1 MLRRALL
8 TLLFLLPSLLFGADT
23 TISDSQLVL
32 LKSDS
37 PLIAIRIQFLTG
49 SAKDHPGKEGIA
61 SLTASVLAEGS
72 TTRNDYQK
80 ILKLLY
86 PMAAGYNAQ
95 VDKEMTTFYGV
106 VHKDNL
112 GPYYEMFRDA
122 VLFPAF
128 KKEDFERLKTDQLN
142 FVAKGLRFNDDEEL
156 GKETLN
162 WMLFKNHPYGHP
174 NAGRVSANTSLT
186 LEDVQAFYKQQYA
199 RANLVIGV
207 AGSYPDS
214 LIGQIKKDFSAL
226 PATPKELRS
235 EDAPAE
241 TVSGIHAVMVEKE
254 TPATAFSFGF
264 PISFTRVDDDFYPMM
279 IANSWL
285 GQHRSSFS
293 HLYQVMRE
301 ARGMNYGDYSYIEYF
316 AAGGRNFQPPAN
328 NARHHQIFQVW
339 IRPVPAPFR
348 HFAIRQAV
356 RELQMLIDKGMTQKD
371 FDLTRNF
378 LLNFRVNLA
387 QSNSEQLG
395 YALDDRFYGLS
406 KPFLEQMK
414 IRFAALKLEDV
425 NNVIRKH
432 LNTKNMMIAVVT
444 QDAESFKKA
453 LTENTPSPITYDSP
467 KPDQVM
473 EEDKTIQSYPIEIK
487 AENVTI
493 IPAEKIFE

>member
-1 MLRRALL
+1 MLRR
-8 TLLFLLPSLLFGADT
+8 TLFLLLILMPALLFGADA
-23 TISDSQLVL
+23 TIPDSQLVL

-37 PLIAIRIQFLTG
+37 PLIAFRVQFLTG
-49 SAKDHPGKEGIA
+49 SAKDQPGKEGIA

-72 TTRNDYQK
+72 TTKNDYQK
-80 ILKLLY
+80 ILKFLY
-86 PMAAGYNAQ
+86 PMAASYNAQ

-106 VHKDNL
+106 AHKDNL
-112 GPYYEMFRDA
+112 ASYYELFRDA
-122 VLFPAF
+122 VLSPAF

-142 FVAKGLRFNDDEEL
+142 YVAKGLRFNDDEEL
-156 GKETLN
+156 GKETVN
-162 WMLFKNHPYGHP
+162 WALFRNHSYGHP
-174 NAGRVSANTSLT
+174 NAGMVSSNRSLT

-207 AGSYPDS
+207 AGNYPDT
-214 LIGQIKKDFSAL
+214 LIGQIKKDFAAL
-226 PATPKELRS
+226 PATPKDVREEKRS
-235 EDAPAE
+235 VEM
-241 TVSGIHAVMVEKE
+241 VNGIHAVLVEKE

-264 PISFTRVDDDFYPMM
+264 PISFTRADDDFYPMM

-316 AAGGRNFQPPAN
+316 AAGGRNSQPPTN
-328 NARHHQIFQVW
+328 NARRHQIFQIW

-348 HFAIRQAV
+348 HFALRQAV
-356 RELQMLIDKGMTQKD
+356 RELQMLIDKGMTQED

-425 NNVIRKH
+425 NNAIRKH
-432 LNTKNMMIAVVT
+432 LNTKNMMIAAVT
-444 QDAESFKKA
+444 QDAGSFQEA
-453 LTENTPSPITYDSP
+453 LVKNIPSPITYDSP
-467 KPDQVM
+467 KPDKIM
-473 EEDKTIQSYPIEIK
+473 EEDKIIQNYPLEIK

-493 IPAEKIFE
+493 IPTDKIFE

>member
-8 TLLFLLPSLLFGADT
+8 ILLFLLPALLFGADA
-23 TISDSQLVL
+23 TITDSQLVL
-32 LKSDS
+32 LKNDS
-37 PLIAIRIQFLTG
+37 PLIAFRVQFLTG
-49 SAKDHPGKEGIA
+49 SAKDQPGKEGVA

-72 TTRNDYQK
+72 TTKNDYQK

-112 GPYYEMFRDA
+112 TPYYELFRDA
-122 VLFPAF
+122 VLTPAF

-142 FVAKGLRFNDDEEL
+142 YVAKGLRFNDDEEL
-156 GKETLN
+156 GKATLN
-162 WMLFKNHPYGHP
+162 WALFKDHPYGHP
-174 NAGRVSANTSLT
+174 NAGRVSTNAGLT
-186 LEDVQAFYKQQYA
+186 LEDVQSFYKRQYA
-199 RANLVIGV
+199 CANLVIGV
-207 AGSYPDS
+207 AGNYPDT
-214 LIGQIKKDFSAL
+214 LIEQIKKDFAVL
-226 PATPKELRS
+226 PATPKDLRS
-235 EDAPAE
+235 GKATLEPL
-241 TVSGIHAVMVEKE
+241 SGIHVVMVEKQ
-254 TPATAFSFGF
+254 TPATAISFGF

-316 AAGGRNFQPPAN
+316 AAGGRNFQPPPN
-328 NARHHQIFQVW
+328 NARRYQIFQIW

-348 HFAIRQAV
+348 HFAVRQAI

-414 IRFAALKLEDV
+414 TRFAALKLEDV
-425 NNVIRKH
+425 NTAIRKH
-432 LNTKNMMIAVVT
+432 LNTKNMMIAIVT

-453 LTENTPSPITYDSP
+453 LVENTPSPITYDSP
-467 KPDQVM
+467 KPDPIL
-473 EEDKTIQSYPIEIK
+473 EEDKIIQSYPIEIK

-493 IPAEKIFE
+493 IPTEKIFE

>member
-1 MLRRALL
+1 MLRRILL
-8 TLLFLLPSLLFGADT
+8 LLLLVPAVLCGADS
-23 TISDSQLVL
+23 TISDSQLL
-32 LKSDS
+32 RLKNDS
-37 PLIAIRIQFLTG
+37 PLIAFRIQFLTG
-49 SAKDHPGKEGIA
+49 SAKDQPGKEGIA
-61 SLTASVLAEGS
+61 SLTASLLAEGS
-72 TTRNDYQK
+72 TTKNDYPK

-86 PMAAGYNAQ
+86 PMAAFYNAQ

-112 GPYYEMFRDA
+112 ISYYELLRDA
-122 VLFPAF
+122 VLSPAF

-142 FVAKGLRFNDDEEL
+142 YVAKGLRFNDDEEL

-162 WMLFKNHPYGHP
+162 WALFRNQPYGHP
-174 NAGRVSANTSLT
+174 NAGLVKTNANLT

-207 AGSYPDS
+207 AGNYPDS
-214 LIGQIKKDFSAL
+214 LIGQIKNDFAAL
-226 PATPKELRS
+226 PETPSDLHETKRS
-235 EDAPAE
+235 ME
-241 TVSGIHAVMVEKE
+241 TIEGIHVVLVEKQ

-264 PISFTRVDDDFYPMM
+264 PTSFTRADDDFYPMM
-279 IANSWL
+279 IANSWF

-301 ARGMNYGDYSYIEYF
+301 ARGMNYGDYSYIEHF
-316 AAGGRNFQPPAN
+316 AAGGRNFQPPTN
-328 NARHHQIFQVW
+328 NGRRQQIFQVW
-339 IRPVPAPFR
+339 IRPVPAPVR

-356 RELQMLIDKGMTQKD
+356 RELQMLIDQGMTQAD

-378 LLNFRVNLA
+378 LLNFSVNLA

-406 KPFLEQMK
+406 KSFLEQMK
-414 IRFAALKLEDV
+414 TRFAALKLEDV
-425 NNVIRKH
+425 NSAIRKH
-432 LNTKNMMIAVVT
+432 LNTKNMVIAVVT

-453 LTENTPSPITYDSP
+453 MLENAPSPITYDSP
-467 KPDQVM
+467 KPEKIM
-473 EEDKTIQSYPIEIK
+473 EEDKIIQSYPLTIK

-493 IPAEKIFE
+493 IPAENIFE

>member
-8 TLLFLLPSLLFGADT
+8 LLLILMPALLFGADG
-23 TISDSQLVL
+23 TIADSQLVL

-37 PLIAIRIQFLTG
+37 PLIAFRIQFLTG
-49 SAKDHPGKEGIA
+49 SAKDQTGKEGIA

-72 TTRNDYQK
+72 TTKNDYQK

-86 PMAAGYNAQ
+86 PTAASFNAQ

-112 GPYYEMFRDA
+112 SSYYELFRDSI
-122 VLFPAF
+122 LSPAF

-142 FVAKGLRFNDDEEL
+142 YVAKGLRFNDDEEL

-162 WMLFKNHPYGHP
+162 WALFKNHPYGHP
-174 NAGRVSANTSLT
+174 NAGMVSTNRSIT

-207 AGSYPDS
+207 AGNYPDT
-214 LIGQIKKDFSAL
+214 LIEQIKKDFAAL
-226 PATPKELRS
+226 PATPIDPREVNRNV
-235 EDAPAE
+235 EM
-241 TVSGIHAVMVEKE
+241 VSGIHAVLVEKE

-264 PISFTRVDDDFYPMM
+264 PISFTRADNDFYPMM

-301 ARGMNYGDYSYIEYF
+301 ARGMNYGDYSYIEHF
-316 AAGGRNFQPPAN
+316 AAGGRNSQPPTN
-328 NARHHQIFQVW
+328 NARRHQIFQIW

-348 HFAIRQAV
+348 HFALRQAV
-356 RELQMLIDKGMTQKD
+356 RELQTLIDKGMTQED
-371 FDLTRNF
+371 FELTRNF

-414 IRFAALKLEDV
+414 NSFAALKLEDV
-425 NNVIRKH
+425 NNAIRKH

-444 QDAESFKKA
+444 QDAASFQEA
-453 LTENTPSPITYDSP
+453 LVKNTPSPITYDSP
-467 KPDQVM
+467 KPDKIM
-473 EEDKTIQSYPIEIK
+473 KEDKIIQNYPLEIK

-493 IPAEKIFE
+493 IPTDKIFE